1 MRFGG
6 KRFFEILWLLFVIR
20 DLKNIWLIFI
30 YMLVRNDFGGIV
42 IDNFLLFCSSIRK
55 DLFGWEIC
63 IIGLN
68 NLFI

>member
-1 MRFGG
+1 
-6 KRFFEILWLLFVIR
+6 
-20 DLKNIWLIFI
+20 
-30 YMLVRNDFGGIV
+30 MLVRNDFGGIV

-68 NLFI
+68 NLFIWKVKLI